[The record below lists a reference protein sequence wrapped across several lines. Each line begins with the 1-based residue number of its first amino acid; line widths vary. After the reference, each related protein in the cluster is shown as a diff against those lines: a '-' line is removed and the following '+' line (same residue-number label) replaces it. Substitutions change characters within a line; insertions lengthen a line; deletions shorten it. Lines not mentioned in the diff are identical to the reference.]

1 MRFTTIPDSSLP
13 LHATSASKFQS
24 SQPPTTITATF
35 TPITG
40 HLSAAYAAKVSRDL
54 ALSSRFTFN
63 INSYE
68 SEWTMGGEWWLRR
81 KKLASDLA
89 IDSSPELVAASLSYA
104 DDAGLSPDTAFG
116 DIQGVVKARLSTT
129 SVSVYNS
136 CKTMGAHVFCRL
148 LL

>member
-1 MRFTTIPDSSLP
+1 MRFTTIPDSTLLP
-13 LHATSASKFQS
+13 QTASCTRLQS

-40 HLSAAYAAKVSRDL
+40 HLSAAYAAKVSQDL

-81 KKLASDLA
+81 RKTISDATVEQPADSAPLPYVDESGLLTEAS
-89 IDSSPELVAASLSYA
+89 SGE
-104 DDAGLSPDTAFG
+104 
-116 DIQGVVKARLSTT
+116 IQGVVKARLSTT
-129 SVSVYNS
+129 SVII
-136 CKTMGAHVFCRL
+136 
-148 LL
+148 